1 MNKYLETLIKAAK
14 KADRDN
20 MQEVI
25 LYRNYMVT
33 TDGHR
38 LHAVATE
45 ADHGDTPKQVSGKDA
60 VPVDKIWKD
69 ATPTHHLQMEKDAI
83 KRLKALVD
91 AVGVGTESNYR
102 KEKQAGITVHFKNTE
117 VYFSRES
124 SDYRTGRD
132 DGLEI
137 RYKVNG
143 HPEQEEL
150 KFVIN
155 GFYLMDLLKETDM
168 WTLSQEKE
176 GAPIWFESGDKKAC
190 IMPMREE

>member
-1 MNKYLETLIKAAK
+1 MNKYLETPIKAAK
-14 KADRDN
+14 KAEKDN
-20 MQEVI
+20 MTEII
-25 LYRNYMVT
+25 LYRNYMVS

-45 ADHGDTPKQVSGKDA
+45 ADHGETPKQISGKDA
-60 VPVDKIWKD
+60 PSIDQIWKD
-69 ATPTHHLQMEKDAI
+69 ATPTHHLQLDKDAI

-91 AVGVGTESNYR
+91 AIGVGTQSRHR
-102 KEKQAGITVHFKNTE
+102 KEKQAGITVHFKGKE
-117 VYFSRES
+117 VHFSREA
-124 SDYRTGRD
+124 SDYKTGRD

-143 HPEQEEL
+143 HPEQKEL
-150 KFVIN
+150 KFIVN
-155 GFYLMDLLKETDM
+155 GYYLLDLLTEVNF

>member
-1 MNKYLETLIKAAK
+1 MNKYLETPIKAAK
-14 KADRDN
+14 KAEKDN
-20 MQEVI
+20 MTEII
-25 LYRNYMVT
+25 LYRNYMVS

-45 ADHGDTPKQVSGKDA
+45 ADHGETPKQISGKDA
-60 VPVDKIWKD
+60 PSIDQIWKD
-69 ATPTHHLQMEKDAI
+69 AVPTHFLQLDKDEI

-91 AVGVGTESNYR
+91 AIGVGTQSRHR

-117 VYFSRES
+117 VYFSRDS

-143 HPEQEEL
+143 HPEQEEM
-150 KFVIN
+150 KFIVN
-155 GFYLMDLLKETDM
+155 GYYLLDLLTEVNF

>member
-1 MNKYLETLIKAAK
+1 MTKYLETLIKAAI
-14 KADRDN
+14 KAGRDN
-20 MQEVI
+20 MREVI
-25 LYRNYMVT
+25 LYRNYMIT

-45 ADHGDTPKQVSGKDA
+45 ADYGDTPKQLSGKDA
-60 VPVDKIWKD
+60 PPIDKIWKD
-69 ATPTHHLQMEKDAI
+69 ATPTHHLQLDKDAI

-91 AVGVGTESNYR
+91 AVGVGTQTKYR

-117 VYFSRES
+117 VYFSRDS
-124 SDYRTGRD
+124 SDYKTGRD

-143 HPEQEEL
+143 HPEQEEM
-150 KFVIN
+150 KFILN
-155 GFYLMDLLKETDM
+155 GYYLLDLLTETNF

>member
-1 MNKYLETLIKAAK
+1 MNKYLETLIKAAS
-14 KADRDN
+14 KAGRDN
-20 MQEVI
+20 MTEVI
-25 LYRNYMVT
+25 LFRTYMVT

-45 ADHGDTPKQVSGKDA
+45 ADHGETPKQISGKDA
-60 VPVDKIWKD
+60 VPIDKLWKD
-69 ATPTHHLQMEKDAI
+69 ATPTHHLIFDKDEI

-91 AVGVGTESNYR
+91 AIGVGTQSRHR
-102 KEKQAGITVHFKNTE
+102 KEKQAGITVHFKKTE
-117 VYFSRES
+117 VYFSREA

-150 KFVIN
+150 KFIVN
-155 GFYLMDLLKETDM
+155 GYYLLDLLTETNT

-176 GAPIWFESGDKKAC
+176 GAPIWFESGVKKAC

>member
-20 MQEVI
+20 MTEII
-25 LYRNYMVT
+25 LFRTYMVT

-45 ADHGDTPKQVSGKDA
+45 VDHGETPKQISGKDA
-60 VPVDKIWKD
+60 VPIDKIWKD
-69 ATPTHHLQMEKDAI
+69 ATPTHELQMSKLAI
-83 KRLKALVD
+83 KALKGLVD
-91 AVGVGTESNYR
+91 AISVYGT
-102 KEKQAGITVHFKNTE
+102 KQEAGLTVHFVGEE
-117 VYFSRES
+117 VFFSRKGSNE
-124 SDYRTGRD
+124 RTGRK
-132 DGLEI
+132 DGLDVSY
-137 RYKVNG
+137 RVNN
-143 HPEQEEL
+143 HPRQTEL

-155 GFYLMDLLKETDM
+155 GYYLLDLLAETNT

-176 GAPIWFESGDKKAC
+176 GAPIWFQSGDKKAC

>member
-20 MQEVI
+20 MTEII
-25 LYRNYMVT
+25 LYRTYMVT

-45 ADHGDTPKQVSGKDA
+45 VDHGDTPKQISGKDA
-60 VPVDKIWKD
+60 VPIDKIWKD
-69 ATPTHHLQMEKDAI
+69 ATPTHHLQMEKNAI

-102 KEKQAGITVHFKNTE
+102 KEKQAGITVHFKGKE
-117 VYFSRES
+117 VHFSRES
-124 SDYRTGRD
+124 SDYKTGRD

-155 GFYLMDLLKETDM
+155 GYYLLDLLAETNF

>member
-1 MNKYLETLIKAAK
+1 MNKYLDTLIKAAI
-14 KADRDN
+14 KAGKDN

-33 TDGHR
+33 TDGYR
-38 LHAVATE
+38 LHAVETE
-45 ADHGDTPKQVSGKDA
+45 ADHGDTPMRLSGKDA
-60 VPVDKIWKD
+60 VPIDKLWKD
-69 ATPTHHLQMEKDAI
+69 ATPTHHLQMEKNAI

-91 AVGVGTESNYR
+91 AVGVGTESKYR
-102 KEKQAGITVHFKNTE
+102 KQKQAGITVHFKGKE

-124 SDYRTGRD
+124 RDDGTGRD
-132 DGLEI
+132 DGLDI

-150 KFVIN
+150 KFIVN
-155 GFYLMDLLKETDM
+155 GHYLLDLLTETNT

-176 GAPIWFESGDKKAC
+176 GSPIWFASGDKRAC

>member
-1 MNKYLETLIKAAK
+1 MNKYLETLIKAAS
-14 KADRDN
+14 KAGRDN
-20 MQEVI
+20 MTEVI

-38 LHAVATE
+38 LHAAATE
-45 ADHGDTPKQVSGKDA
+45 VDHGETPKQISGKDA
-60 VPVDKIWKD
+60 VPIDQIWKD

-91 AVGVGTESNYR
+91 AIGVGTQSRHR
-102 KEKQAGITVHFKNTE
+102 KEKQAGITVHFKGKE

-150 KFVIN
+150 KFILN
-155 GFYLMDLLKETDM
+155 GYYLLDLLTETNF

>member
-1 MNKYLETLIKAAK
+1 MNKYLETLIKAAS
-14 KADRDN
+14 KAGRDN
-20 MQEVI
+20 MTETI
-25 LYRNYMVT
+25 LFRTYMVT

-45 ADHGDTPKQVSGKDA
+45 VDHGETPKQISGKDA
-60 VPVDKIWKD
+60 VPIDKIWKD
-69 ATPTHHLQMEKDAI
+69 ATPTHHLQMEKLAI

-102 KEKQAGITVHFKNTE
+102 KEKQAGITVHFKGKE
-117 VYFSRES
+117 VFFSRES
-124 SDYRTGRD
+124 RDAKTGRD
-132 DGLEI
+132 DGLDI

-155 GFYLMDLLKETDM
+155 GYYLLDLLAETNF

-176 GAPIWFESGDKKAC
+176 GAPIWFQSGDKKAC